1 MQENLD
7 SIEDA
12 EGAIEE
18 SIESTIKLSIGETFV
33 EVDEDQAKAYIG
45 KLKKKYNNRQKE
57 ARDAFDSSK
66 KRLDEL
72 KVILYAKFGNR
83 LRLEED

>member
-1 MQENLD
+1 MLD
-7 SIEDA
+7 SLNDA
-12 EGAIEE
+12 VQAVDECFG
-18 SIESTIKLSIGETFV
+18 STIKLSIGETFV

-45 KLKKKYNNRQKE
+45 KLKKKYNAKQKE
-57 ARDAFDSSK
+57 AMATFDSTK

-72 KVILYAKFGNR
+72 KVILYAKFGSR

>member
-1 MQENLD
+1 MLD
-7 SIEDA
+7 SIADA

-18 SIESTIKLSIGETFV
+18 SFGSTIKLSIGETFV
-33 EVDEDQAKAYIG
+33 ECDEDQAKAYIG